1 MQEKDLHTLIDSLLQ
16 ESEEKAWLEYKTNI
30 AVSNA
35 SITPEGVGEY
45 ISALSNG
52 AAINNRDF
60 GYLVLGIEDGT
71 KKVVGTNLKMS
82 SYKVGNQDFE
92 LWLRNFIHPKINFEF
107 FETIYQ
113 GFPVV
118 VVRIPMAKNEPT
130 NFQKK
135 PFIRINSQKT
145 DLRNHPEYVRKIYN
159 SLTDWSAK
167 TIETASIEDLDPQAL
182 IVAREKFKEK
192 NINESFYNEIE
203 NWETAKFLDKAKIS
217 INGKITNTAILLLGK
232 QESVHYLLPSI
243 CEITWK
249 LDTEE
254 KAYEHFGSPLLL
266 NTTKILQRIRNYQYK
281 FFPNNELLATTVN
294 KYESRVIL
302 EALHNAIAHQDYA
315 LNSRIIL
322 TEKAEKLLFRNAGG
336 FYLGNPEEY
345 FFGEKTPDRYR
356 NPFLVKAMQNLGMID
371 TMGYGIYTMLLEQR
385 KRFFPLPDYA
395 ESTSENV
402 VLAIYGQEIDTNYS
416 KLLIENKGLPLSTV
430 VLLDKVQKKQTIT
443 KDATDLLRKEKLI
456 EGRGSNIYV
465 SASIA
470 RVTNRQADYIKNKGF
485 DDEYYRNLIREYIK
499 KFNQA
504 TRKQLDELLLD
515 KLPDILNQQQKINK
529 ITNLIANLRDK
540 GEIINEGNSKKTAIW
555 KMNVNR

>member
-1 MQEKDLHTLIDSLLQ
+1 M
-16 ESEEKAWLEYKTNI
+16 
-30 AVSNA
+30 
-35 SITPEGVGEY
+35 
-45 ISALSNG
+45 
-52 AAINNRDF
+52 
-60 GYLVLGIEDGT
+60 
-71 KKVVGTNLKMS
+71 
-82 SYKVGNQDFE
+82 
-92 LWLRNFIHPKINFEF
+92 
-107 FETIYQ
+107 
-113 GFPVV
+113 
-118 VVRIPMAKNEPT
+118 
-130 NFQKK
+130 
-135 PFIRINSQKT
+135 
-145 DLRNHPEYVRKIYN
+145 
-159 SLTDWSAK
+159 
-167 TIETASIEDLDPQAL
+167 
-182 IVAREKFKEK
+182 
-192 NINESFYNEIE
+192 
-203 NWETAKFLDKAKIS
+203 
-217 INGKITNTAILLLGK
+217 
-232 QESVHYLLPSI
+232 
-243 CEITWK
+243 
-249 LDTEE
+249 
-254 KAYEHFGSPLLL
+254 
-266 NTTKILQRIRNYQYK
+266 
-281 FFPNNELLATTVN
+281 ATTVN

-465 SASIA
+465 SASVA

-515 KLPDILNQQQKINK
+515 KLPDILNQQQKVNK

>member
-92 LWLRNFIHPKINFEF
+92 LWIRNFIHPKINFEF

-182 IVAREKFKEK
+182 IVARTKFKEK
-192 NINESFYNEIE
+192 NINESFYNEID
-203 NWETAKFLDKAKIS
+203 NWVTSKFLDKAKIT

-254 KAYEHFGSPLLL
+254 RAYEHFGSPLLL

-322 TEKAEKLLFRNAGG
+322 TEKAEKLLFRNVGG

-345 FFGEKTPDRYR
+345 FYGEKTPDRYR
-356 NPFLVKAMQNLGMID
+356 NTFLVKAMQNLGMID

-395 ESTSENV
+395 ESTPENV
-402 VLAIYGQEIDTNYS
+402 ILAIYGQEIDTNYS

-443 KDATDLLRKEKLI
+443 KDATDLLRKERLI

-465 SASIA
+465 SASVA

-504 TRKQLDELLLD
+504 TRKQLDELLMD
-515 KLPDILNQQQKINK
+515 KLPDILNEQQKVNK
-529 ITNLIANLRDK
+529 ITNLIAHLRDK
-540 GEIINEGNSKKTAIW
+540 EEIINEGSSKKTAIW
-555 KMNVNR
+555 KNSR

>member
-1 MQEKDLHTLIDSLLQ
+1 MEF
-16 ESEEKAWLEYKTNI
+16 KTNI

-52 AAINNRDF
+52 SAINNRDF

-167 TIETASIEDLDPQAL
+167 TIETAYIEDLDPQAL
-182 IVAREKFKEK
+182 IVARTKFKEK
-192 NINESFYNEIE
+192 NINESFYNEID

-254 KAYEHFGSPLLL
+254 RAYEHFGSPLLL

-465 SASIA
+465 SASVA

-515 KLPDILNQQQKINK
+515 KLPDILNQQQKVNK

>member
-1 MQEKDLHTLIDSLLQ
+1 MQEKDLHSVIDSLLQ

-182 IVAREKFKEK
+182 IVARAKFKEK
-192 NINESFYNEIE
+192 NINESFYDEID

-254 KAYEHFGSPLLL
+254 RAYEHFSSPLLL

-443 KDATDLLRKEKLI
+443 KDATELLRKKKLI

-465 SASIA
+465 SASVA

-515 KLPDILNQQQKINK
+515 KLPDILNQQQKVNK

-555 KMNVNR
+555 KMNSR

>member
-1 MQEKDLHTLIDSLLQ
+1 MQEKDLHSLIDSLLQ

-92 LWLRNFIHPKINFEF
+92 LWLRIFIHPKINFEF

-182 IVAREKFKEK
+182 IVARAKFKEK
-192 NINESFYNEIE
+192 NINENFYNEID

-254 KAYEHFGSPLLL
+254 RAYEHFGSPLLL

-322 TEKAEKLLFRNAGG
+322 TEKAEKLLFRNVGG

-345 FFGEKTPDRYR
+345 FYGEKTPDRYR

-465 SASIA
+465 SASVA

-504 TRKQLDELLLD
+504 TRKQLDELLMD
-515 KLPDILNQQQKINK
+515 KLPDILNEQQKVNK

-540 GEIINEGNSKKTAIW
+540 EEIINEGSSKKTAIW
-555 KMNVNR
+555 KNSR